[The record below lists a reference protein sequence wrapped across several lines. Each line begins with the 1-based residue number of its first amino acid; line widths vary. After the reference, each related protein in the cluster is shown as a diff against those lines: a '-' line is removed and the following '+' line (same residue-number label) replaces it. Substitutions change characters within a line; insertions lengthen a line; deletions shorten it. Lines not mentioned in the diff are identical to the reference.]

1 MISEEEKTE
10 VNPDEQEK
18 TEENKSD
25 KNEIKPTYIRQKGR
39 KTEQKDMK
47 SLLKQLQLSKK

>member
-18 TEENKSD
+18 SD
-25 KNEIKPTYIRQKGR
+25 KNEVFFKRFVIVLVILVMIYMIYHICR
-39 KTEQKDMK
+39 
-47 SLLKQLQLSKK
+47 LLI

>member
-25 KNEIKPTYIRQKGR
+25 KNFLKG
-39 KTEQKDMK
+39 
-47 SLLKQLQLSKK
+47 L

>member
-1 MISEEEKTE
+1 MMSEEEKTE

-25 KNEIKPTYIRQKGR
+25 KNEVLFKRFVIVLVILVMIYMIYHACR
-39 KTEQKDMK
+39 
-47 SLLKQLQLSKK
+47 LLI

>member
-18 TEENKSD
+18 TEENKSG
-25 KNEIKPTYIRQKGR
+25 KNEVFFKRFVIVLVILVMIYMIYHVCR
-39 KTEQKDMK
+39 
-47 SLLKQLQLSKK
+47 LLI

>member
-25 KNEIKPTYIRQKGR
+25 KNE
-39 KTEQKDMK
+39 KDDFTILN
-47 SLLKQLQLSKK
+47 SVGVVCW

>member
-18 TEENKSD
+18 LKKINL
-25 KNEIKPTYIRQKGR
+25 IKMKYFLKG
-39 KTEQKDMK
+39 
-47 SLLKQLQLSKK
+47 L